1 MNFVITKDFKSPYAV
16 ATGMPHKPTALKTA
30 KFNKG
35 QIIKGELKKDAVG
48 KSAFVMFK
56 NTIVVPLDC
65 VKQVVTK
72 EVNMSNVTGGNTK
85 ANTSNNLSIMPFDK
99 TPTKDEQKKRYAD
112 AIIIGAI
119 LGFIGVYY
127 AEKQGYIQAVEQK
140 NRVIGAV
147 AGGLAGAYL
156 VYRFKK

>member
-35 QIIKGELKKDAVG
+35 QIIKGELKKDGMG

-72 EVNMSNVTGGNTK
+72 EVDMSNVIGGIR
-85 ANTSNNLSIMPFDK
+85 ANTLNNSNAIPLDK
-99 TPTKDEQKKRYAD
+99 TPTKDEQKKKYAD

-127 AEKQGYIQAVEQK
+127 AEKQGYIQAAEQK

>member
-35 QIIKGELKKDAVG
+35 QIIKGELKKDGVG

-72 EVNMSNVTGGNTK
+72 EVDMSNVTGSTRPNT
-85 ANTSNNLSIMPFDK
+85 TNNLSVMPFDK
-99 TPTKDEQKKRYAD
+99 SPRKDEQKKKYAD

-127 AEKQGYIQAVEQK
+127 AEKQGYIQAAEQK
-140 NRVIGAV
+140 NKIIGAV

>member
-35 QIIKGELKKDAVG
+35 QIIKGELKKDGVG

-72 EVNMSNVTGGNTK
+72 EVDMSNVTGGAR
-85 ANTSNNLSIMPFDK
+85 ANTSNGLSVKLPFDK
-99 TPTKDEQKKRYAD
+99 TPTKDEQKKKYAD

-127 AEKQGYIQAVEQK
+127 AEKQGYIQAAEQK
-140 NRVIGAV
+140 NKIIGAV